1 MKKVLMSL
9 FVFLLP
15 LGVEAQRQRLT
26 NQTAEEVGVEKINQE
41 DIQEQVDDQG
51 SDNSQ
56 EEELDDSQKSENY
69 FEGRTR
75 EERTLLARWPGWHD
89 YLRCFIVDT
98 VDVWKNLFSQSSMHV
113 MSALIPLYL
122 STRQANHAI
131 HRQFYNPIEHE
142 NVKQPPKFLSEIAIA
157 DGIVAIPF
165 IAFNMYGWW
174 FSRDPDEFRRVQV
187 FNAGLISTLLT
198 KYALKGFKHGDSYRP
213 WHEDFSC
220 DVQADNG
227 WPSGHAAMIA
237 YLATFWGLEK
247 GYRWGVPLGIFTV
260 YAMAI
265 NVVTNHHYISQVFV
279 GAGLGVLFGVSAHK
293 TFQHLADNEDLFVGL
308 GADVHGNPALRIAY
322 DF

>member
-1 MKKVLMSL
+1 MGKFSIGLL
-9 FVFLLP
+9 VFLLP
-15 LGVEAQRQRLT
+15 IGVEAQRQRLT
-26 NQTAEEVGVEKINQE
+26 NQTVEKIDAQE
-41 DIQEQVDDQG
+41 MD
-51 SDNSQ
+51 Q
-56 EEELDDSQKSENY
+56 EEVQDELDDEEAESSHKSVDY
-69 FEGRTR
+69 FQGRTR

-98 VDVWKNLFSQSSMHV
+98 VDVWKNLFSSSSMHV

-131 HRQFYNPIEHE
+131 HNKFYNPINHE
-142 NVKQPPKFLSEIAIA
+142 NIKQPPKFLAEIAIA
-157 DGIVAIPF
+157 DAIVAIPF
-165 IAFNMYGWW
+165 LAFNAYGWW
-174 FSRDPDEFRRVQV
+174 FSKDSNEFRRVQV

-198 KYALKGFKHGDSYRP
+198 KYTLKGFKHGDSYRP
-213 WHEDFSC
+213 WHQDFSC
-220 DVQADNG
+220 EQQADNG

-237 YLATFWGLEK
+237 YLATYWGLEK

-293 TFQHLADNEDLFVGL
+293 TFQKLADNEDLFVGL
-308 GADVHGNPALRIAY
+308 GTDVHGNPALRIAY

>member
-1 MKKVLMSL
+1 MEKILISL
-9 FVFLLP
+9 LVFLLP
-15 LGVEAQRQRLT
+15 MGVEAQRHRLT
-26 NQTAEEVGVEKINQE
+26 NQTVQEVTTPE
-41 DIQEQVDDQG
+41 DD
-51 SDNSQ
+51 Q
-56 EEELDDSQKSENY
+56 EEEITVQEQSEDQEADDSSNSENQ
-69 FEGRTR
+69 FQGRTK

-122 STRQANHAI
+122 STRQANQAI
-131 HRQFYNPIEHE
+131 HNKFYDPLTHE
-142 NVKQPPKFLSEIAIA
+142 NVKQPSKFLREIAVA
-157 DGIVAIPF
+157 DALVAIPF
-165 IAFNMYGWW
+165 VAFNAYGWW
-174 FSRDPDEFRRVQV
+174 FSKDPNEFRRVQV

-213 WHEDFSC
+213 WNEEFPC
-220 DVQADNG
+220 DTQADNG

-237 YLATFWGLEK
+237 YLATYWGLEK

-279 GAGLGVLFGVSAHK
+279 GAGLGVVFGVSAHK